1 MFTAD
6 DNAGARVVRESYPE
20 GEAGIQKSLREICAR
35 VREGAP
41 TPIMRSFA
49 GNVLR
54 QAGFPRT
61 NRERAT
67 ALCNH
72 VKNTVGY
79 AHDPPGTELIQ
90 SAAVTLCVEGAPVC
104 IPLGDCDDVS
114 CALATLCA
122 ASGMEVEI
130 VRQFFG
136 SDHQQHVLCEAKL
149 EDGSW
154 FPLDA
159 TSPKLQPG
167 HKAIAR
173 KETRMNPWG
182 GETVTGLSDQAEFIG
197 IGALPVLGMG
207 SDGNYHKLSP
217 EVILGKDEPPKVWYD
232 VGQGVQASRE
242 VVRPI
247 SSESYEEGPQRLDGL
262 GLGDLFPSMPALP
275 KLTTAAAVAAGGAI
289 VGVSIGI
296 AAIIRKLKT

>member
-6 DNAGARVVRESYPE
+6 DNAGVRVVRESYPE
-20 GEAGIQKSLREICAR
+20 GEAGIQKSLRTICAK

-61 NRERAT
+61 GREKGT
-67 ALCNH
+67 VLCNH
-72 VKNTVGY
+72 VKNSVGY

-104 IPLGDCDDVS
+104 IPIEDCDGIVT
-114 CALATLCA
+114 ALATLCA
-122 ASGMEVEI
+122 SSGMEVEI

-136 SDHQQHVLCEAKL
+136 NDHQQHVICEVKL
-149 EDGSW
+149 EDGTW

-167 HKAIAR
+167 QKAHAV

-182 GETVTGLSDQAEFIG
+182 GESVTGLSDQAEFIG
-197 IGALPVLGMG
+197 IGGLPVLGLG
-207 SDGNYHKLSP
+207 ADGRYHTLPSSF
-217 EVILGKDEPPKVWYD
+217 ILGPDEPQKTWYD
-232 VGQGVQASRE
+232 VGQGVQASKT
-242 VVRPI
+242 VVKTIQVP
-247 SSESYEEGPQRLDGL
+247 EEGPQRLEGL
-262 GLGDLFPSMPALP
+262 GLGDLFPSLPALP
-275 KLTTAAAVAAGGAI
+275 KLTTGAAVAAGAAI
-289 VGVSIGI
+289 IGVSAGV
-296 AAIIRKLKT
+296 AAIIRKVRHG